1 MKENRP
7 AFAGEAY
14 DRAMVN
20 LLQSPQDYYS
30 SVGVQ
35 VELTLTGDGW
45 KIVPTKNLVS
55 ALTGNLN

>member
-1 MKENRP
+1 
-7 AFAGEAY
+7 
-14 DRAMVN
+14 MVN

-30 SVGVQ
+30 TVGVQ